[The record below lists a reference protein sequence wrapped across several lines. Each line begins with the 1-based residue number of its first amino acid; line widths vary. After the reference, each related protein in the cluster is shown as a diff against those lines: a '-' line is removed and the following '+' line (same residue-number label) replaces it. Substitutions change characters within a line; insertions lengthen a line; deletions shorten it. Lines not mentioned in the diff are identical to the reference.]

1 MSAQEYKQLSNL
13 FFSKMNKWSQK
24 AASSVTIFRWYRK
37 CLLLIGSL
45 PKAFTSLSG
54 LTVCI

>member
-13 FFSKMNKWSQK
+13 FFSKKNKWSQK
-24 AASSVTIFRWYRK
+24 TESSVTIFRSYRK
-37 CLLLIGSL
+37 YLLLIGSL
-45 PKAFTSLSG
+45 PKAFISLSG